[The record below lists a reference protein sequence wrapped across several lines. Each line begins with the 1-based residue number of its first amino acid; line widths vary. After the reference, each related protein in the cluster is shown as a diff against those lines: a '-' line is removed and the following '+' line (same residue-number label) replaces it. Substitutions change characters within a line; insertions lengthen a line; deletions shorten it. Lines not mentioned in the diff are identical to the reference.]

1 MKVESEVFKGKIELG
16 EVRRFETSNTNPYLV
31 LVLSWN
37 IQSAGE

>member
-16 EVRRFETSNTNPYLV
+16 EVIRLETYKTNTNPYLI

-37 IQSAGE
+37 I